1 MIGKNNIRI
10 HIGDLIFTT
19 QLIEGKYPDYESIL
33 INIKKEPI
41 ILNCQLLKK
50 SLLRVAI
57 LSHEK
62 FCGIEMHIKHNQL
75 KVFSD
80 NQEEETAE
88 DKFNIN
94 YSGKTIKMSMNV
106 YYIID
111 VLNTITS
118 ENIFLYLNES
128 NNSIQIKSE
137 NDTATLYVV
146 MLLKR

>member
-1 MIGKNNIRI
+1 MSVNI
-10 HIGDLIFTT
+10 F
-19 QLIEGKYPDYESIL
+19 
-33 INIKKEPI
+33 N
-41 ILNCQLLKK
+41 
-50 SLLRVAI
+50 
-57 LSHEK
+57 
-62 FCGIEMHIKHNQL
+62 
-75 KVFSD
+75 
-80 NQEEETAE
+80 
-88 DKFNIN
+88 KFNIN